1 MLRNNLCAKYFFP
14 FIFNAI
20 LWRNFSWL
28 EALWSKVTVL
38 LVVEGNRFSLSNGL
52 FFTFFGSQMKTYH
65 TATVAILFF
74 WKWRNLPSCIF
85 KFFVREQLCGAS
97 GKRSPERFFQR
108 FLNLK
113 EFSAK
118 LFENQREHF
127 FYTLYYSIWSHI
139 DSIQKIK
146 FDVHFPLFYVV
157 YGHISWCSQW
167 SICSGRRFFFSPL
180 MHEILKVRR
189 RGLIIVK
196 LISWSSIQLGYW
208 RYC

>member
-85 KFFVREQLCGAS
+85 KFFVIEQLCGAS
-97 GKRSPERFFQR
+97 GKCSPERFSNIFLIWKNFLPNYWKTNVNTFLTR
-108 FLNLK
+108 FTR
-113 EFSAK
+113 FTVA
-118 LFENQREHF
+118 
-127 FYTLYYSIWSHI
+127 
-139 DSIQKIK
+139 
-146 FDVHFPLFYVV
+146 FDL
-157 YGHISWCSQW
+157 
-167 SICSGRRFFFSPL
+167 
-180 MHEILKVRR
+180 ILKNQVWRIFPPFSMSYMEDFMIFLMINHLHLKCGICKRKRKKWRR
-189 RGLIIVK
+189 NNK
-196 LISWSSIQLGYW
+196 
-208 RYC
+208 

>member
-118 LFENQREHF
+118 LLENQREHF
-127 FYTLYYSIWSHI
+127 FNSLYPLYCSIW
-139 DSIQKIK
+139 
-146 FDVHFPLFYVV
+146 FDLKKSSLTYIPPLFYVV
-157 YGHISWCSQW
+157 YG
-167 SICSGRRFFFSPL
+167 RFHDFPNDQPL
-180 MHEILKVRR
+180 TLEVWNLQKKEEEMK
-189 RGLIIVK
+189 K
-196 LISWSSIQLGYW
+196 K
-208 RYC
+208 